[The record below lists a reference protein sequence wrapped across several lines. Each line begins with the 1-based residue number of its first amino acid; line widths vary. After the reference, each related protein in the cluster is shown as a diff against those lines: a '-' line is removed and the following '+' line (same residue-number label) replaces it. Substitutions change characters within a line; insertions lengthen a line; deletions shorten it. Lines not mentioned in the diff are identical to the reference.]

1 MNRKLIILFLVCFTW
16 CSFTFN
22 FSTYISK
29 ALEVTPDTMI
39 EREDV
44 VKLNY
49 TLWILGTPDDPV
61 EAINGTLWVHDPND
75 PQAPNDLYEQ
85 FQDLTVPPCVGFLE
99 GILGMKA
106 GEERTFNVYWNDGK
120 AFNNV
125 TDPWYQMNLK
135 YNAHVHEILHDATEL
150 PFSPFD
156 IPGFTPLMI
165 FLLFL
170 VIIIVYYRIKRYSQ
184 SHILFS
190 KKKRCISCNSIATVK
205 CGNPSCNTP
214 YCKDCF
220 IKNNHCKICS
230 SNRMI
235 PFS

>member
-1 MNRKLIILFLVCFTW
+1 MDRKLIILFLICSTW
-16 CSFTFN
+16 CSFTFTY
-22 FSTYISK
+22 STYISH
-29 ALEVTPDTMI
+29 ALDVTPDTMI
-39 EREDV
+39 DREDV

-75 PQAPNDLYEQ
+75 PLAPNELHEQ
-85 FQDLTVPPCVGFLE
+85 FQYLTVPPCVGFLE

-106 GEERTFNVYWNDGK
+106 GEERTFNVYWADGL
-120 AFNNV
+120 AINNV
-125 TDPWYQMNLK
+125 TDPWYQEDLK
-135 YNAHVHEILHDATEL
+135 YNVHLHEILLDATEL
-150 PFSPFD
+150 PFTLFD
-156 IPGFTPLMI
+156 IPGFIL
-165 FLLFL
+165 FLFLILFL
-170 VIIIVYYRIKRYSQ
+170 VIIIVYYRIKRYSE
-184 SHILFS
+184 SHNLFG
-190 KKKRCISCNSIATVK
+190 KTKRCTSCNSIATVK

-220 IKNNHCKICS
+220 IENNHCKICS